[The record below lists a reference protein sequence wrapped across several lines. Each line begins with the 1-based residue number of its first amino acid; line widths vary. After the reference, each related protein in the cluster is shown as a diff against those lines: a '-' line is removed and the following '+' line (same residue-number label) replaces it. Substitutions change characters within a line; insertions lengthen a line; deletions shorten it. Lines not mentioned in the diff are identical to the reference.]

1 MLQAQPSTVLQAILR
16 LSSYSVW
23 IWLAAEALLLIWKGF
38 FLPYTDGALASEWIV
53 LVLLQLTEL
62 TRLHWG
68 SRGNLLQESKSLIFL
83 LVFTIPSL
91 LGYLFFLR
99 WQTYV
104 LRIEVALSAIFLT
117 LTGIVFVLGILA
129 LINVSKSTI

>member
-83 LVFTIPSL
+83 LATDRGRAERYFPDFDRDSL
-91 LGYLFFLR
+91 CSGYIGFD
-99 WQTYV
+99 
-104 LRIEVALSAIFLT
+104 
-117 LTGIVFVLGILA
+117 
-129 LINVSKSTI
+129 